1 MKPFATFNFCGEN
14 HPPVGINTETTFDYR
29 FLCAKLSDLILSTQF
44 TGLKKR
50 HRR

>member
-1 MKPFATFNFCGEN
+1 MKFFAAFNFYGEN
-14 HPPVGINTETTFDYR
+14 HHPVGINTEATFDYR

-50 HRR
+50 HQR